1 MRRLLR
7 THVRTPIADEM
18 LTARVLSLGGKVG
31 LAGAG
36 DDLPCCV
43 RVACA
48 GAVAARKGEEVSLKG
63 NPNRASRSAKWT
75 SGPQSAAAGVNA
87 TFSQAS
93 TCSAM
98 HGVQSRS
105 ALFGRAVGSF
115 SSICPMSSRKGAL

>member
-18 LTARVLSLGGKVG
+18 LAASVLSLGGKVG

-63 NPNRASRSAKWT
+63 NPNRASRSARN
-75 SGPQSAAAGVNA
+75 GPRDL
-87 TFSQAS
+87 SQLPLA
-93 TCSAM
+93 
-98 HGVQSRS
+98 
-105 ALFGRAVGSF
+105 
-115 SSICPMSSRKGAL
+115 